1 LGTLIAMIVYDVDR
15 FGYQETMIKVLKKPE
30 FYAEIFAEIFL
41 GNVLISDI
49 M

>member
-1 LGTLIAMIVYDVDR
+1 MIIYDVNR
-15 FGYQETMIKVLKKPE
+15 FGYQEQMIQVLQQPIVYYE
-30 FYAEIFAEIFL
+30 LFAEIFL